1 MWYYNKKIN
10 ATFVHHTSQW
20 AWADIDGIGWR
31 RIKDG
36 AADGCTN
43 LFLMLSCARASNRL
57 VHVCIDGDNLIV
69 TAYLL

>member
-1 MWYYNKKIN
+1 MWHNNKKVN

-20 AWADIDGIGWR
+20 VWADIDGLGWK

-36 AADGCTN
+36 AADGATN
-43 LFLMLSCARASNRL
+43 LFVMLSAAKANDRIVN
-57 VHVCIDGDNLIV
+57 VFIDGDNLIQ